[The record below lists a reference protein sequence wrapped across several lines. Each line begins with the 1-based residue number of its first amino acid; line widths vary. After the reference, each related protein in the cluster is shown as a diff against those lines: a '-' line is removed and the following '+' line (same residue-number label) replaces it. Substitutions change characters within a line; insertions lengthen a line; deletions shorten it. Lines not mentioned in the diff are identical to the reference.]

1 MYTLQAQLEAAAAQQ
16 FQPRRAAAQWEA
28 TREAK
33 AARQRAAAALNA
45 PAHTATYSN
54 LAPVSLAEAP
64 LQPQLVRRAAARR
77 AAAAAAA
84 AAVAGAATPQH
95 TAREEGRQ
103 QMAYPGMQPVHS
115 SAAADVLQWQGLLV
129 GSDVE
134 RGEWASELSDVHSVF
149 GPVRRLW
156 AARLPV

>member
-1 MYTLQAQLEAAAAQQ
+1 
-16 FQPRRAAAQWEA
+16 
-28 TREAK
+28 
-33 AARQRAAAALNA
+33 
-45 PAHTATYSN
+45 
-54 LAPVSLAEAP
+54 VSLAEAP
-64 LQPQLVRRAAARR
+64 LQPQLVKRAAARR

-84 AAVAGAATPQH
+84 AVAGGASPQH

-103 QMAYPGMQPVHS
+103 QPLAYPGMQPVHS

-129 GSDVE
+129 GSGVE